1 MKKPSGLRPGETV
14 PVSGLYQQI
23 GPRGGKGTEVTS
35 VKGEPLPPAPVK
47 GTTYKLVDPAKHT
60 SAKSRRARGGPA
72 ATRPPSLPPM
82 LAARSVSVVK
92 EKFNVRART

>member
-1 MKKPSGLRPGETV
+1 MAKRPSGLRPGETV

-47 GTTYKLVDPAKHT
+47 GNHV
-60 SAKSRRARGGPA
+60 
-72 ATRPPSLPPM
+72 
-82 LAARSVSVVK
+82 
-92 EKFNVRART
+92 